1 MRLRELITE
10 RTEGKLTKRQQMP
23 TRGVHTY
30 SDAEHMN
37 SDYVQYR
44 LMMALA
50 CADGTNPI
58 DIDRKSWIGKRKSAH
73 PYSEL
78 EAEMLKHAYK
88 AAGASHTDLNKG
100 DMKSKEL
107 DTINKTS
114 PVAKPKRNRYGV

>member
-10 RTEGKLTKRQQMP
+10 KVEGKLTKRQQMS
-23 TRGVHTY
+23 TRGLHTY
-30 SDAEHMN
+30 SDAERTN

-78 EAEMLKHAYK
+78 EVEMLKQAYK
-88 AAGASHTDLNKG
+88 AAGAKYTDLNHG
-100 DMKSKEL
+100 DMESKEL
-107 DTINKTS
+107 DTVNRNS